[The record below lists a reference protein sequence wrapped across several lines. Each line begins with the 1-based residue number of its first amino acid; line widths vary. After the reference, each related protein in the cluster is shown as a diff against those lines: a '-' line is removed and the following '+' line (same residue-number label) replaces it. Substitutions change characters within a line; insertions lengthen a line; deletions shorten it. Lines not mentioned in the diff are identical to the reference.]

1 MVGTFFAKLPAEVHT
16 MTTRGIVA
24 MIASFAFVSFISLQP
39 AFAQAG
45 QQPGQPG
52 QPSAPQAP
60 TAKPPAPQPPSATQ
74 SGQKSET
81 AKGELRSVDPVKKTV
96 TLTSDA
102 GQQQTYQYTDT
113 TKVTGAQ
120 GGVEGLST
128 MSGRQVTVTFNMK
141 GADRVITSIEVSPK

>member
-1 MVGTFFAKLPAEVHT
+1 M
-16 MTTRGIVA
+16 TRGIVA
-24 MIASFAFVSFISLQP
+24 MIASLAFVSFISLQP

-45 QQPGQPG
+45 QQPGQP
-52 QPSAPQAP
+52 SAPQVPA
-60 TAKPPAPQPPSATQ
+60 AKPPAPQAPSPSAQ

-96 TLTSDA
+96 TLSTDA

>member
-1 MVGTFFAKLPAEVHT
+1 
-16 MTTRGIVA
+16 
-24 MIASFAFVSFISLQP
+24 
-39 AFAQAG
+39 
-45 QQPGQPG
+45 
-52 QPSAPQAP
+52 
-60 TAKPPAPQPPSATQ
+60 
-74 SGQKSET
+74 
-81 AKGELRSVDPVKKTV
+81 VKKTV
-96 TLTSDA
+96 TLTTDA